1 MKSIV
6 RMFPMAAAG
15 ALAVALALPSAAHAQ
30 GAPREGSVEFIL
42 PLIYTSATSFNG
54 QGGSSADLNANLG
67 FGFGLGY
74 NLNNHFQIGGLFN
87 WSSRNYQ
94 ATLVDTPSGTQRKA
108 TGYLESSTIGVNAVY
123 FLMADSKFTPYL
135 TAGLGSTFID
145 TNIPNGA
152 PASGCWY
159 DPWYGQVCSTYVP
172 TKTQTAVSYTAG
184 AGVRFDMTRSV
195 SVQGSYNKVWFD
207 YSNANPSLD
216 AWRLDF
222 VFRM

>member
-1 MKSIV
+1 MKSIS
-6 RMFPMAAAG
+6 RMFPLVAAG
-15 ALAVALALPSAAHAQ
+15 ALAAALALPSPVQAQ

-42 PLIYTSATSFNG
+42 PLIYTSSTSFNG
-54 QGGSSADLNANLG
+54 QGGSSADINANLG
-67 FGFGLGY
+67 FGFGINY

-94 ATLVDTPSGTQRKA
+94 ATLVDSTGASQKA
-108 TGYLESSTIGVNAVY
+108 TGYLESSTIGVNATY
-123 FLMADSKFTPYL
+123 FLMQGGFTPYL

-145 TNIPNGA
+145 TNVPNGL
-152 PASGCWY
+152 PSTGCWY
-159 DPWYGQVCSTYVP
+159 DPFYGQVCSTYVP

-184 AGVRFDMTRSV
+184 AGVRFEMTRSV
-195 SVQGSYNKVWFD
+195 AVQGSYNKIWID
-207 YSNANPSLD
+207 YSNSNPTFD

>member
-1 MKSIV
+1 MKSIS
-6 RMFPMAAAG
+6 RMFPVVAVG
-15 ALAVALALPSAAHAQ
+15 ALAVALALPSPAQAQ
-30 GAPREGSVEFIL
+30 GAAREGSVEFIL
-42 PLIYTSATSFNG
+42 PLIYTPSTSFNG
-54 QGGSSADLNANLG
+54 QGGSGADINANLG
-67 FGFGLGY
+67 FGFGLNY

-108 TGYLESSTIGVNAVY
+108 TGYLESSTIGVNATY
-123 FLMADSKFTPYL
+123 FLMQGGFTPYL

-152 PASGCWY
+152 PATGCWY
-159 DPWYGQVCSTYVP
+159 DPWYGQICSTYVP

-184 AGVRFDMTRSV
+184 AGVRFEMTRSIA
-195 SVQGSYNKVWFD
+195 VQGSYNRMWLD
-207 YSNANPSLD
+207 YSNGNPAFD